1 LNTPVLDS
9 NDLGPLQFAY
19 ATHEVRV
26 VFGAGSLGSLPDE
39 LSKLG
44 VARVMLLATPGRAK
58 QVEALSAML
67 GEHLAGI
74 FTKAEMHVPADVVRA
89 ALTELARL
97 KPDAC
102 VALGGGSAIGLGKA
116 IVRETGLPLVAIPTT
131 YSGSEMTAIWGTTE
145 GKMKRTERD
154 PRVAA
159 RLVLYDAEL
168 TLDLPPATSAA
179 SGMNAMAHCVEA
191 LYAADASPASSLF
204 AEDGIRRLARSLPVV
219 MRAPHDITA
228 RADALAGAHLAG
240 RSLDMTSMGLHHKL
254 CHVLGGSFGLPHAET
269 HAAILPY
276 VVSFNTPSAPAAMA
290 SIARALGATD
300 AAGGLYGLSRGI
312 GTARPLSELGFKA
325 EDIPRAAAIAMKGVY
340 PNPRP
345 VTEQAVRQLL
355 QAAFSG
361 EPPA

>member
-1 LNTPVLDS
+1 MTDRDVL
-9 NDLGPLQFAY
+9 GQLQFAY

-26 VFGAGSLGSLPDE
+26 VFGAGSLRNLPEE
-39 LSKLG
+39 LKKLG
-44 VARVMLLATPGRAK
+44 VERVMLLATPGRAK
-58 QVEALSAML
+58 QLDLLSAML
-67 GEHLAGI
+67 GERLAGA
-74 FTKAEMHVPADVVRA
+74 FSRAEMHVPADVVRE
-89 ALTELARL
+89 ALNEVTRL

-116 IVRETGLPLVAIPTT
+116 VVRETGLPLVAIPTT
-131 YSGSEMTAIWGTTE
+131 YSGSEMTSIWGTTE

-204 AEDGIRRLARSLPVV
+204 AEDGIRRLARSLPIVV
-219 MRAPHDITA
+219 RAPHDMTA
-228 RADALAGAHLAG
+228 RSNALAGAHLAG
-240 RSLDMTSMGLHHKL
+240 RALDMTSMGLHHKL

-276 VVSFNTPSAPAAMA
+276 VVAFNAPSAPAAMA
-290 SIARALGATD
+290 RVAKALSASE
-300 AAGGLYGLSRGI
+300 AAGGLYNLSRAL
-312 GTARPLSELGFKA
+312 GTARSLAELGLKA
-325 EDIPRAAAIAMKGVY
+325 VDVPKAAAIAVSGSY
-340 PNPRP
+340 PNPRA
-345 VTEQAVRQLL
+345 TSEHDVRNLL
-355 QAAFSG
+355 EAAFTG